1 MSELKI
7 DFAGE
12 LIEVRPGGRL
22 TFGRDA
28 ELEVDTNPYLHRR
41 VGTFRQRNGE
51 WWLSNVGSAIAIEV
65 CDESSPSRMT
75 VTPGASAPMPFQTAV
90 VRFQAGPSVYELIV
104 DQPHSTSFGQIEDPA
119 EGSPTL
125 TATEV
130 PLNHE
135 QRLLLVALAELRLRD
150 RGVPTSTIPPNRAIS
165 ARLGWSTTKFNRKL
179 DNLCAKFDRL
189 GVVGLK
195 GDSGGLASKR
205 RERLVEHVLTVGL
218 ITRDDL
224 DLLEGFDR

>member
-1 MSELKI
+1 MSVLRI

-12 LIEVRPGGRL
+12 LHEVEPGGAL

-28 ELEVDTNPYLHRR
+28 DLEVDTNPYLHRQ
-41 VGTFRQRNGE
+41 VGAFRQRNGE

-75 VTPGASAPMPFQTAV
+75 VAPGSSAPVPFQNAV

-104 DQPHSTSFGQIEDPA
+104 DQPFSETFSKIDEPM
-119 EGSPTL
+119 EGAPTL

-130 PLNHE
+130 PLNDE

-150 RGVPTSTIPPNRAIS
+150 RGMPTSAIPPNRAIS

-189 GVVGLK
+189 GVAGLK

-205 RERLVEHVLTVGL
+205 RERLVDHVLTVGL
-218 ITRDDL
+218 IKRPDL